1 LLDPLIFQED
11 DVAFFVLWHQRTLR
25 RRLQTGRSYV
35 AISHAFALELFDL
48 GFVPVANL
56 IDAHGD
62 RQNAGLDPPING
74 AVYNAIA
81 LL

>member
-1 LLDPLIFQED
+1 MA
-11 DVAFFVLWHQRTLR
+11 V
-25 RRLQTGRSYV
+25 
-35 AISHAFALELFDL
+35 SHALALELFDL

-62 RQNAGLDPPING
+62 RQNASLDPPINS